1 MERKEEEEGMEEK
14 IVKRWRSSGVHLGKE
29 RELRVERKERK
40 PLIEEEQK
48 EKGTRRGKV
57 VVVVMSRELLQVELA
72 PDIVDNIQL
81 LLNILTIF
89 VYINIL
95 YIYII
100 ISNKYFNLYLNKRLF
115 KYWL

>member
-1 MERKEEEEGMEEK
+1 M
-14 IVKRWRSSGVHLGKE
+14 
-29 RELRVERKERK
+29 
-40 PLIEEEQK
+40 EEEQK

-89 VYINIL
+89 VYIIHIHN
-95 YIYII
+95 
-100 ISNKYFNLYLNKRLF
+100 YFK
-115 KYWL
+115 